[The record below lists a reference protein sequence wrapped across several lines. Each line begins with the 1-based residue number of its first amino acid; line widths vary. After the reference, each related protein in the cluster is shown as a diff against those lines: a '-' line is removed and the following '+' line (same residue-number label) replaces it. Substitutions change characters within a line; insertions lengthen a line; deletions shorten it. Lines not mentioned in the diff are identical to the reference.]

1 MILISTKQYDFSKFA
16 LISHGNTSPMSVSA
30 LHDLLIIRLR
40 TNILG
45 SFELSLI
52 GTTQMIIYYLVLIG
66 TTQLSVTNS
75 N

>member
-1 MILISTKQYDFSKFA
+1 M
-16 LISHGNTSPMSVSA
+16 SA

>member
-1 MILISTKQYDFSKFA
+1 MILISTKQYDFYKFA
-16 LISHGNTSPMSVSA
+16 LISHGNISPMSVSA

-52 GTTQMIIYYLVLIG
+52 GTTQMTIYYLVLIG
-66 TTQLSVTNS
+66 TTQLSVANS